1 VKGRS
6 APVVFLLVLGAL
18 ALGARLVLGDVVEP
32 RALLV
37 KLRAL
42 GDGPAVVWAWVGLY
56 VAATS
61 ALLPAAGLHIVAGAM
76 WGFVTAAWR
85 AYLMA
90 TVLGHVHFAV
100 GRLIGRARMR
110 ALLLRRGWTAAID
123 ELEQSG
129 VLTVLVV
136 RQTPIPFVVTNLVCG
151 ASPITWPQFVVGHA
165 IGLLPQVLIS
175 TWFAAAIA
183 EGVEGAQQDALRNAL
198 FAAGGVVALAL
209 GTRLVMG
216 LVRKRRQRTTPT

>member
-1 VKGRS
+1 
-6 APVVFLLVLGAL
+6 VVFLLVLGAL
-18 ALGARLVLGDVVEP
+18 ALVARLVLGDVVEP
-32 RALLV
+32 RALLL

-56 VAATS
+56 VAATT
-61 ALLPAAGLHIVAGAM
+61 ALLPAAGLHIVAGAL

-90 TVLGHVHFAV
+90 TLLGHLHFAV

-123 ELEQSG
+123 ELERSG

-151 ASPITWPQFVVGHA
+151 ASPITWPQFLVGHA
-165 IGLLPQVLIS
+165 VGLVPNVLIS

-183 EGVEGAQQDALRNAL
+183 DGVEGAQQQAFQNAL
-198 FAAGGVVALAL
+198 IAGAGVVMLAVA
-209 GTRLVMG
+209 TRLAMA

>member
-1 VKGRS
+1 
-6 APVVFLLVLGAL
+6 VVFLLVLGAL
-18 ALGARLVLGDVVEP
+18 ALVARLVRGDVVEP
-32 RALLV
+32 RALLL

-56 VAATS
+56 VAATT

-90 TVLGHVHFAV
+90 TLLGHLHFAV

-151 ASPITWPQFVVGHA
+151 ASPITWPQFLVGHA
-165 IGLLPQVLIS
+165 VGLLPNVLIS

-183 EGVEGAQQDALRNAL
+183 DGVEGAQQQAFQNAL
-198 FAAGGVVALAL
+198 IAGAGVVLLAVA
-209 GTRLVMG
+209 TRLAMA